1 MNLITNNKEEKIMKE
16 QEKLIKRTSNVEPN
30 AVYIESIERNRR
42 GTINIPEAPQIRL
55 FFIQKGS
62 CSFYSAKQFDV
73 SLEGNRVVLVPPY
86 QKCIIDV
93 KNNIQ
98 LMVIYLTV
106 DLNFCNNFPLE
117 SLADKDV
124 TSLPAKETPV
134 YLKTNR
140 IIADYLK
147 LLKQCVSNGIKSEEF
162 FQMKQKELLYYF
174 GEFYNREE
182 LYCFFKPIL
191 TSDIAFSRMVYR
203 ICETVHSVTGIAKE
217 MNYSLSGFKKRFNRV
232 FGISAYKWLC
242 EEKSKRLFHEIT
254 CSRQTFTQLSYDFGF
269 SSPAHMNNFCRKMFG
284 DTPGNLRAKQML
296 R

>member
-1 MNLITNNKEEKIMKE
+1 MKD
-16 QEKLIKRTSNVEPN
+16 QEKQVKLTNKTEPG
-30 AVYIESIERNRR
+30 AVYVETIERNKR
-42 GTINIPEAPQIRL
+42 GAINIPESPQIRL

-73 SLEGNRVVLVPPY
+73 HLENGRVVLVPPHH
-86 QKCIIDV
+86 KCIIDV
-93 KNNIQ
+93 KSNIQ
-98 LMVIYLTV
+98 ILVIHLTV

-117 SLADKDV
+117 SLVEKGDTALSGKSAV
-124 TSLPAKETPV
+124 IC
-134 YLKTNR
+134 LKTNR
-140 IIADYLK
+140 IISDYLK
-147 LLKQCVSNGIKSEEF
+147 LLKQCVSNGINSVEF

-182 LYCFFKPIL
+182 LYVFFRPIL
-191 TSDIAFSRMVYR
+191 TSDIAFSKMVYR
-203 ICETVHSVTGIAKE
+203 ICEKMHSVTDIARE
-217 MNYSLSGFKKRFNRV
+217 MNYSLSGFKKRFHRV

-284 DTPGNLRAKQML
+284 DTPGALRSRQLLK
-296 R
+296 